1 MRGGVMTRRQMV
13 RIHPPAPIGRLIA
26 APTGCGTVGGSAC
39 DRDGWSGRI
48 YNPPLRDGNTRI
60 WCNGSTA
67 ASQAVCAG
75 SSPVI
80 RSTAGWAWPA
90 ALSKRPSRAGVT
102 GCAPQGVDR
111 CGQPLSQPAADSSPY
126 TGEPLGSALLR
137 VPYTGEPRCAC
148 GVAGNMAAFQAAVA
162 GSRPVT
168 RSTAGG
174 FQPAG
179 SSFFPN
185 VPGNEAT
192 GCAPGDR
199 RGSFPPRPLQGPGD

>member
-1 MRGGVMTRRQMV
+1 MPEGAGGRTGG
-13 RIHPPAPIGRLIA
+13 IGRLIA

-39 DRDGWSGRI
+39 DRDRWSGRI

-102 GCAPQGVDR
+102 GCAPKGVDR
-111 CGQPLSQPAADSSPY
+111 RGQPLSQPLADSS
-126 TGEPLGSALLR
+126 
-137 VPYTGEPRCAC
+137 PYTGEPRCAC

-179 SSFFPN
+179 SLFLSKRPGERGDGMCAGGPAWI
-185 VPGNEAT
+185 VPGP
-192 GCAPGDR
+192 APGV
-199 RGSFPPRPLQGPGD
+199 GPGD

>member
-1 MRGGVMTRRQMV
+1 MPEGAGGRTGG
-13 RIHPPAPIGRLIA
+13 IGRLIA

-75 SSPVI
+75 SSSVI
-80 RSTAGWAWPA
+80 RSTAGWVWTA
-90 ALSKRPSRAGVT
+90 ALSKRPSRAGVM

-111 CGQPLSQPAADSSPY
+111 RGQPLSQPAADSSPY
-126 TGEPLGSALLR
+126 K
-137 VPYTGEPRCAC
+137 GEPRCAC

-185 VPGNEAT
+185 VPGNEVT

-199 RGSFPPRPLQGPGD
+199 RGSFPPGPCRGREIDGESN